1 MAFSRHI
8 ARQCQKRLSNTSI
21 RLVSSTGRARQSPQ
35 EASNSGSQ
43 PQEFGEFLIRKPVSR
58 IEPRKVHPRVRSQA
72 EAARL
77 RAIQTRPGND
87 EATLIN
93 IAHEEDEYRFAPISL
108 RDLCQC
114 SKCVDPST
122 RQKLVYTPDI
132 PSDIRAKEVTF
143 DSGNVSIK
151 WENDAPG
158 YAEDHVTTLPLK
170 GLMRLGGRGRMTPE
184 QAPIPRA
191 YWNTQMY
198 TSETSDFDYEDYM
211 SSDSTLYTAARQL
224 HTHGLLFVTN
234 VPEDEESVERV
245 AERIGP
251 LKTTFYGKTW
261 DVRSVPEAKN
271 VAYTAQNLGFHMDL
285 MYMKQPPHLQLLHC
299 IRSSSAGGA
308 SLFADSFLAAKELS
322 ETDSYSYATL
332 SSRTVE
338 FHYDHPDHYYHQ
350 SRRVIEEAPI
360 QRGAL
365 KMLSHID
372 LGRAQTNYPGLEHL
386 KTLKPIDFLE
396 SVAWSPPFQGPFK
409 LDSDP
414 SHANSHHRTGQPIE
428 AGLGAKLYNEKVVQW
443 HAAAKKFN
451 DLIHR
456 PEVIYERLMKPGEC
470 VIFDNRR
477 VLHARKAFEVGDAG
491 KERWLRG
498 AYIDKDPFMSKL
510 KILSERFEKEEKEMG
525 PEELERA
532 MSMDV

>member
-1 MAFSRHI
+1 VA
-8 ARQCQKRLSNTSI
+8 
-21 RLVSSTGRARQSPQ
+21 
-35 EASNSGSQ
+35 
-43 PQEFGEFLIRKPVSR
+43 
-58 IEPRKVHPRVRSQA
+58 
-72 EAARL
+72 
-77 RAIQTRPGND
+77 
-87 EATLIN
+87 
-93 IAHEEDEYRFAPISL
+93 L

-114 SKCVDPST
+114 SKCVDSST
-122 RQKLVYTPDI
+122 RQKLFSTPDI
-132 PSDIRAKEVTF
+132 PSDIKAKEITH

-151 WENDAPG
+151 WQNDAPG
-158 YAEDHVTTLPLK
+158 YAEDHVTTLPLE
-170 GLMRLGGRGRMTPE
+170 GLRRLCSRGKMTPE
-184 QAPIPRA
+184 PAPIPRT
-191 YWNTQMY
+191 YWNTQAY

-211 SSDSTLYTAARQL
+211 SSDSTLYSAARQL
-224 HTHGLLFVTN
+224 HTHGLLFMTN
-234 VPEDEESVERV
+234 VPEDEESVVRV

-308 SLFADSFLAAKELS
+308 SLFTDSFLAARDLS
-322 ETDSYSYATL
+322 EADFHAYAGL
-332 SSRTVE
+332 SSQTVE

-350 SRRVIEEAPI
+350 SRRVIEEYP
-360 QRGAL
+360 AL
-365 KMLSHID
+365 ENL
-372 LGRAQTNYPGLEHL
+372 QTLTPM
-386 KTLKPIDFLE
+386 DFLE

-409 LDSDP
+409 LQSDL
-414 SHANSHHRTGQPIE
+414 SLHTFNLQTGQLP
-428 AGLGAKLYNEKVVQW
+428 
-443 HAAAKKFN
+443 AKKFN

-498 AYIDKDPFMSKL
+498 AYVDKDPFVSKL
-510 KILSERFEKEEKEMG
+510 KILRDRFE
-525 PEELERA
+525 
-532 MSMDV
+532 

>member
-8 ARQCQKRLSNTSI
+8 ARQCQKRLSDTST
-21 RLVSSTGRARQSPQ
+21 RLVSSTGRARQSTQ
-35 EASNSGSQ
+35 EASDSASQ
-43 PQEFGEFLIRKPVSR
+43 PRGFEELLIRKPVSR
-58 IEPRKVHPRVRSQA
+58 IEPRTVHPGVRSTA
-72 EAARL
+72 KAARQ
-77 RAIQTRPGND
+77 REIEIRPTVD
-87 EATLIN
+87 TLVKI
-93 IAHEEDEYRFAPISL
+93 IHGSEDHRLAPIAL

-114 SKCVDPST
+114 SQCVDPST
-122 RQKLVYTPDI
+122 RQKLFYIQDI
-132 PSDIRAKEVTF
+132 PSDIKARKLTF
-143 DSGNVSIK
+143 DSGNANIK
-151 WENDAPG
+151 WQNDAAG
-158 YAEDHVTTLPLK
+158 YGEDHVTTLPLK
-170 GLMRLGGRGRMTPE
+170 GLRALATRGRMTPE
-184 QAPIPRA
+184 QSPIPRA
-191 YWNTQMY
+191 YWNTLSY
-198 TSETSDFDYEDYM
+198 TSETSDFDYQDYM

-224 HTHGLLFVTN
+224 HTHGLLFVTH
-234 VPEDEESVERV
+234 VPEDEESVIRV

-285 MYMKQPPHLQLLHC
+285 MYMEQPPHLQLLHC

-308 SLFADSFLAAKELS
+308 SLFTDSFLAAKDLS
-322 ETDSYSYATL
+322 EADSYAYATL
-332 SSRTVE
+332 SSRTVA

-350 SRRVIEEAPI
+350 SRRVIEESPI
-360 QRGAL
+360 QHGAL
-365 KMLSHID
+365 KLLSHLDIQ
-372 LGRAQTNYPGLEHL
+372 RVQTLYPGVERFQ
-386 KTLKPIDFLE
+386 TLKPIDFLQ
-396 SVAWSPPFQGPFK
+396 SVAWSPPFQGAFK

-414 SHANSHHRTGQPIE
+414 SHSNVHHRTGQPSE
-428 AGLGAKLYNEKVVQW
+428 TGLAAKLYNRKVTEW

-477 VLHARKAFEVGDAG
+477 VLHARTAFEVGDAG

-510 KILSERFEKEEKEMG
+510 KLLRERFERSSEDMG
-525 PEELERA
+525 PEELEMA
-532 MSMDV
+532 LSTEF